1 MHARVRRADVLLALL
16 LTAVGLAEARLGLTG
31 AREPWYIVATVP
43 LVCGPVACRHRYAL
57 PALLVVLATQSV
69 QSLAGSELAGGLA
82 EGVALVVV
90 LYSVGSTLTL
100 RTGLIGLVTALA
112 ASAAVVTMTGGAH
125 AGNYVYV
132 TTVVLAAW
140 SAGQGVR
147 LAHERSA
154 LLAEHRAVQERG
166 RIARELHDVVSH
178 HVSGIVVQ
186 AGAERRGL
194 DPGSPVARTL
204 EDIETAG
211 RQTLTELRR
220 LLGVLRVDDTAPLR
234 PQPGLADLPELVE
247 SARAA
252 GVRATLELR
261 GDRVPLDDGI
271 ELAAYRVVQESLTN
285 VAKHASS
292 GTARVVVHWSGAGLE
307 VEVTD
312 DGGAPAG
319 QVPGTGYGLVAMA
332 ERLRAHGGVVEA
344 GPTASGFRVHAV
356 LPAGGSA

>member
-1 MHARVRRADVLLALL
+1 MHTRVRRADVLLALL
-16 LTAVGLAEARLGLTG
+16 LTVVGLAEACLGLTG
-31 AREPWYIVATVP
+31 AREPWYVTATVP
-43 LVCGPVACRHRYAL
+43 LVTGPVAFRHRHAL
-57 PALLVVLATQSV
+57 DALLVVLAAQLV
-69 QSLAGSELAGGLA
+69 QALAGSELAGGLA

-100 RTGLIGLVTALA
+100 RSALVGLVAALV
-112 ASAAVVTMTGGAH
+112 ASAAVVTLTGGAH
-125 AGNYVYV
+125 AGNFVYLG
-132 TTVVLAAW
+132 TVVLAAW

-154 LLAEHRAVQERG
+154 LLAEHRAAQERS

-194 DPGSPVARTL
+194 DPDDPMARTL
-204 EDIETAG
+204 GDIEGAG

-220 LLGVLRVDDTAPLR
+220 LLGVLRVDEAAPLR
-234 PQPGLADLPELVE
+234 PQPGLADLPELLE

-292 GTARVVVHWSGAGLE
+292 GTARVVVHWSGTGLE

-312 DGGAPAG
+312 DGGSPAG
-319 QVPGTGYGLVAMA
+319 QVPGTGYGLVAMR
-332 ERLRAHGGVVEA
+332 ERLRAHGGSVEA
-344 GPTASGFRVHAV
+344 GPTADGFRVRAV
-356 LPAGGSA
+356 LPSGGAA

>member
-1 MHARVRRADVLLALL
+1 MHARVRRVDVLLALL
-16 LTAVGLAEARLGLTG
+16 LTAVGVAEARLGLTG
-31 AREPWYIVATVP
+31 SREPWYIVATVP
-43 LVCGPVACRHRYAL
+43 LVTGPLSFRHRHAL
-57 PALLVVLATQSV
+57 PALLVVLAAQLL
-69 QSLAGSELAGGLA
+69 QALAGSELAGGLA
-82 EGVALVVV
+82 EGVALVVA
-90 LYSVGSTLTL
+90 LYSAGSTLSL
-100 RTGLIGLVTALA
+100 HRGLVGLASALV
-112 ASAAVVTMTGGAH
+112 ASAAVVTLVGDAH
-125 AGNYVYV
+125 ASNFVYLA
-132 TTVVLAAW
+132 TVVLAAW

-154 LLAEHRAVQERG
+154 LLAEHRAAQERS

-220 LLGVLRVDDTAPLR
+220 LLGVLRVDDAAPLS
-234 PQPGLADLPELVE
+234 PQPGLADLPALLE

-261 GDRVPLDDGI
+261 GERVPLDDGI

-285 VAKHASS
+285 VAKHASN
-292 GTARVVVHWSGAGLE
+292 GTARVVVHWSGTGLE

-312 DGGAPAG
+312 DGGVPAG
-319 QVPGTGYGLVAMA
+319 HVPGTGYGLVAMR

-344 GPTASGFRVHAV
+344 GPTPDGFRVHAV
-356 LPAGGSA
+356 LPAGGAA